1 MGRFITTVFMLLL
14 LLSSAQAA
22 DSMYVNSKKI
32 KLYQQPNYNS
42 AVVTQLEKGD
52 QLEVVQQ
59 QDKWIQVKHATLSG
73 WVPGYSLT
81 SSKPAEESVSFFNRI
96 KSFFMSDN
104 KRSRVSTISTAG
116 GIRGLSEEEGESAG
130 QKDYEALQKMERMTV
145 SDEEVE
151 KFVEGSE
158 R

>member
-1 MGRFITTVFMLLL
+1 MGRLISTAIMFML

-22 DSMYVNSKKI
+22 DSMYVNSKKV
-32 KLYQQPNYNS
+32 KLYQQPNYN
-42 AVVTQLEKGD
+42 AEVVTQLRKGD
-52 QLEVVQQ
+52 ELQVIRQQ
-59 QDKWIQVKHATLSG
+59 EKWMQVRHAALTG
-73 WVPGYSLT
+73 WVPGYSVT
-81 SSKPAEESVSFFNRI
+81 TSKPAEENISFFNRI

-116 GIRGLSEEEGESAG
+116 GIRGLSEEEGESSG
-130 QKDYEALQKMERMTV
+130 NKDYEALQKMEKMIV